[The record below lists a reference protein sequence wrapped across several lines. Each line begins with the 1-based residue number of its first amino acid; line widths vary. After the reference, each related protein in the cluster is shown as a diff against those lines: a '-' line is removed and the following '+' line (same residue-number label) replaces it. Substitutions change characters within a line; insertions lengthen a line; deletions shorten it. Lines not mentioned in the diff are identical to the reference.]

1 VTEQPDYVEY
11 ESVRLGTDGA
21 SEMDGNRRL
30 VHIPWA
36 DVVGLE
42 IVHGS
47 AAERPLVSLILAALL
62 AALSLVGPVMLVG
75 ALLGRGRVDIK
86 FVTTIAFLFPA
97 IWLFDLVLRRRWF
110 LKVHMKKGSR
120 KLIFAKTS
128 DPVALQQF
136 LLSAK
141 ERFGYFQD
149 AAFPRGD
156 VG

>member
-1 VTEQPDYVEY
+1 VTDQPDYVEY

-30 VHIPWA
+30 VHIARA

-42 IVHGS
+42 LVHGS

-62 AALSLVGPVMLVG
+62 AALSLVGPIMLVG

-86 FVTTIAFLFPA
+86 FVTSIAFLVPA
-97 IWLFDLVLRRRWF
+97 VWLFDLVLRRRWF
-110 LKVHMKKGSR
+110 LKVRMKRGSR
-120 KLIFAKTS
+120 KLIFSKTS

-136 LLSAK
+136 VLTARD
-141 ERFGYFQD
+141 RFGYH
-149 AAFPRGD
+149 
-156 VG
+156 

>member
-1 VTEQPDYVEY
+1 VTEQPDHVEY

-30 VHIPWA
+30 VHIPRG
-36 DVVGLE
+36 DIVGIE

-75 ALLGRGRVDIK
+75 ALLGRGRLDIK
-86 FVTTIAFLFPA
+86 FVTTVAFLVPA

-110 LKVHMKKGSR
+110 LKVHTKKGSR
-120 KLIFAKTS
+120 KLIFSKTS

-136 LLSAK
+136 VLSAK
-141 ERFGYFQD
+141 ERFGYF
-149 AAFPRGD
+149 
-156 VG
+156 

>member
-1 VTEQPDYVEY
+1 VTNQSDYLEY

-21 SEMDGNRRL
+21 SEMDGNRTL
-30 VHIPWA
+30 VHIARA

-62 AALSLVGPVMLVG
+62 AALSLVGPMMLAG

-86 FVTTIAFLFPA
+86 FVTSIAFLVPA

-110 LKVHMKKGSR
+110 LHVHMKKGSR
-120 KLIFAKTS
+120 KLIFGKTS
-128 DPVALQQF
+128 DEVALQQF
-136 LLSAK
+136 VLAAK
-141 ERFGYFQD
+141 ERFGYL
-149 AAFPRGD
+149 
-156 VG
+156 